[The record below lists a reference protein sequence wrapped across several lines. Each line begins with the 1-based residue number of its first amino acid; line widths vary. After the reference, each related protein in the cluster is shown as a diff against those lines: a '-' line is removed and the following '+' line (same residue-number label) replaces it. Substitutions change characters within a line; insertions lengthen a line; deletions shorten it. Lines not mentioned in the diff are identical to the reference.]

1 MENSQESGSLILED
15 FYPHFSFSMSSL
27 QDSQSQVGNEEL
39 APLHRKSSQSSKR
52 RREHSGKMWLCVLV
66 KRTQFWSLNEIF

>member
-27 QDSQSQVGNEEL
+27 RDYHSQVGDEEL
-39 APLHRKSSQSSKR
+39 APLHRKSSQSSKAKTR
-52 RREHSGKMWLCVLV
+52 TLWQDIAVCPSQADPVLV
-66 KRTQFWSLNEIF
+66 LK